1 MNKPEPK
8 IIPEKLLELLATQ
21 TTQKITPAINT
32 LVDAARNNHGDSVRA
47 VLFYGSCLRSGD
59 VDDGLADLYLLVDD
73 YHAAF
78 DGRTLAFFNQLLPPN
93 VFYLEV
99 PFQGRTLRAKY
110 AVLTL
115 ADFRNGTENWF
126 HSYLWGRF
134 SQKCGLIYS
143 HNKQTTTE
151 VMESLAGAVTTFISH
166 ALPQMESP
174 FTARDLW
181 ARGLS
186 LSYRSELRTEQADG
200 AARLF
205 DSDPDYYQQLTQIAL
220 ENPCF
225 SVTTDTD
232 TTPCCYQITTSEK
245 NRRLNRIS
253 WRVRAFQG
261 KLLSVLRLAK
271 GLFTF
276 KGGIDYILWKIE
288 RHSGVRIEVSPALK
302 RIPLLAVPVIFW
314 RLFRRGAFR

>member
-1 MNKPEPK
+1 MKKPEPED
-8 IIPEKLLELLATQ
+8 IPEKLLDLLTAQ
-21 TTQKITPAINT
+21 TTQKITPAISA
-32 LVDAARNNHGDSVRA
+32 LVDAARSNHGESVRA

-73 YHAAF
+73 YRAAF
-78 DGRTLAFFNQLLPPN
+78 KNRALAFFNQLLPPN

-99 PFQGRTLRAKY
+99 PFQGRILRAKY

-115 ADFRNGTENWF
+115 VDFRNGTESWF

-134 SQKCGLIYS
+134 AQKCGLIYS
-143 HNKQTTTE
+143 HSEQVTAE

-174 FTARDLW
+174 FSARDLW

-205 DSDPDYYQQLTQIAL
+205 DSDPDYYQELTQAAL
-220 ENPCF
+220 ETNRF
-225 SVTTDTD
+225 SVTTDTNV
-232 TTPCCYQITTSEK
+232 TPHCYQVVTSEK
-245 NRRLNRIS
+245 ERRVNSRS
-253 WRVRAFQG
+253 WRIRAFQG
-261 KLLSVLRLAK
+261 KILSVLRLAK
-271 GLFTF
+271 GLMTF
-276 KGGIDYILWKIE
+276 KGGVDYILWKIE
-288 RHSGVRIEVSPALK
+288 RHSGVSIEVSPTLK
-302 RIPLLAVPVIFW
+302 RIPPLAILVIFW

>member
-1 MNKPEPK
+1 MNTPEQK
-8 IIPEKLLELLATQ
+8 NVPEKLLELLTTQ
-21 TTQKITPAINT
+21 TTQEITPAISA

-73 YHAAF
+73 YRAAF
-78 DGRTLAFFNQLLPPN
+78 KNRTLAFFNQLLPPN

-99 PFQGRTLRAKY
+99 PFQGRILRAKY

-134 SQKCGLIYS
+134 AQKCGLIYS
-143 HNKQTTTE
+143 HSEQTTIE
-151 VMESLAGAVTTFISH
+151 VMESLACAVMTFISR

-174 FTARDLW
+174 FSARDLW

-205 DSDPDYYQQLTQIAL
+205 DSDPDYYQQLTRAAL
-220 ENPCF
+220 ENPRF
-225 SVTTDTD
+225 RVTTNADA
-232 TTPCCYQITTSEK
+232 TPCCYQVMTSGK
-245 NRRLNRIS
+245 NRKVSNIA
-253 WRVRAFQG
+253 WKVRAIQG
-261 KLLSVLRLAK
+261 KILSILRLAK
-271 GLFTF
+271 GLLTF
-276 KGGIDYILWKIE
+276 KGGVDYILWKIE
-288 RHSGVRIEVSPALK
+288 RHSGVSIEVSPTLK
-302 RIPLLAVPVIFW
+302 RIPPLAVLVIFW